1 MPKHFSQSVIL
12 AAGLLLP
19 LAAAAHTGT
28 GAVQGFTAGLLHPL
42 LGFDHLL
49 TMLAVGVW
57 AVYLG
62 GRAAGLLPLSFIG
75 LMTVGAGLGFGGIAL
90 PHAESGVTLS
100 VTVLGLALWRGW
112 HLPVWLAGTMTA
124 GFAVFHGYVHAAEA
138 DTVGGQSLAY
148 LQGFLCTTAV
158 LHVIGMGLGQLTRSV
173 APGRQLFGLV
183 CTGTGLYWLLQAA

>member
-1 MPKHFSQSVIL
+1 
-12 AAGLLLP
+12 
-19 LAAAAHTGT
+19 
-28 GAVQGFTAGLLHPL
+28 
-42 LGFDHLL
+42 
-49 TMLAVGVW
+49 
-57 AVYLG
+57 
-62 GRAAGLLPLSFIG
+62 
-75 LMTVGAGLGFGGIAL
+75 MTVGAGLGFGGIAL

-138 DTVGGQSLAY
+138 DTVGGESLAY

-173 APGRQLFGLV
+173 APGRQLFGMYRNRTLLV
-183 CTGTGLYWLLQAA
+183 VAGRLNRHRARAYPALAVPQPGLSR